1 MGTITYKV
9 KANLLEQ
16 DVYNT
21 FLWRTIGTVRG
32 QDLCANRYGEVV
44 LVNKLGA
51 QFVITDRRMAEWP
64 RDPGG
69 SRKSLAVMI
78 LEAWTDL
85 TDVPSWAVTPA
96 DNDYHNLRLDN
107 IVVWFN
113 ELAGF
118 APSGSSRY
126 RKRGITVRTADG
138 ATRYFATVR
147 EAAFETYMSP
157 RTLERIKR
165 GEHIRDIPGKC
176 SVKAV
181 LGTDR
186 KATPMGGW
194 LPGDEIPGGGVV
206 LSVLG
211 VRHTNDGIRV
221 EVVAGSPD
229 GDAVVC
235 VLPLRRRRVE

>member
-9 KANLLEQ
+9 RANLLEQ
-16 DVYNT
+16 DVYKT
-21 FLWRTIGTVRG
+21 FLWRTIGSVRG

-51 QFVITDRRMAEWP
+51 QFVITDRWTAEWP

-69 SRKSLAVMI
+69 SRKNLAVMI

-96 DNDYHNLRLDN
+96 DNDYRNLRLDN

-138 ATRYFATVR
+138 ETRYFATVR

>member
-1 MGTITYKV
+1 
-9 KANLLEQ
+9 
-16 DVYNT
+16 
-21 FLWRTIGTVRG
+21 
-32 QDLCANRYGEVV
+32 
-44 LVNKLGA
+44 
-51 QFVITDRRMAEWP
+51 
-64 RDPGG
+64 
-69 SRKSLAVMI
+69 MI

-96 DNDYHNLRLDN
+96 DNDYRNLRLDN

-118 APSGSSRY
+118 APSGSTKY
-126 RKRGITVRTADG
+126 RKRGITVRTTNG
-138 ATRYFATVR
+138 VTRYFATVR

-165 GEHIRDIPGKC
+165 GEHIRDMPGKC

-181 LGTDR
+181 LGTNR
-186 KATPMGGW
+186 KATPVGGW

-211 VRHTNDGIRV
+211 VKSENNGHQV
-221 EVVAGSPD
+221 QVVAGSPD
-229 GDAVVC
+229 GAAVVC
-235 VLPLRRRRVE
+235 KLFPKEKGGWSK